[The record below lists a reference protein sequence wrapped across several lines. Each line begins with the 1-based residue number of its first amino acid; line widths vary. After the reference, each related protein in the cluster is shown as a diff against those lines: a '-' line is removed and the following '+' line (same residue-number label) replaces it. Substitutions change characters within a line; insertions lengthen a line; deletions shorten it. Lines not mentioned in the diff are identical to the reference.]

1 MLLAVGLI
9 VVGVSG
15 AYAYQT
21 RVTGLSAGTV
31 EITKAPSKVKRTER
45 FQVEYKVHSTNYG
58 LGFDIYPHPDVW
70 GGSGGILFSERTQ
83 TGSFTITAP
92 NIAGVYDL
100 YLTGEHGPHD
110 GCHYVLGSANTIK
123 ITVSPEKAKQVTDYN
138 LVKKVTVYNNSYGVH
153 QWELNVSGLILPWY
167 LQPGSWANNAPPQKG
182 DPSKIGYETTWPK
195 LRNVEKKHCEQT
207 VYFTGKIE
215 DKYVEHGGGWSD
227 VSIRYEEDK
236 HTLTVEKEAGGTV
249 SPSPGTYE
257 YYEGREVTL
266 TASPNSGYRFEGWT
280 GSVTSSSKTIT
291 VDVSRDMTVRANF
304 EEKIETYA
312 LSTSVGAGKGSVSV
326 SPAQAS
332 YKVGT
337 DVTVTASPAQGYDF
351 DHWSGDA
358 SGTSKSITVTMT
370 SDKSVVANFVEEPE
384 PVQYFGLTTEV
395 SKGKGS
401 ISVSPAKNKYKAGTE
416 VTLTAKPAEGY
427 SFHSWGGDASGSQ
440 NPTTV
445 VMNSDKHVTASFD
458 EIKPKYVTLEMSSS
472 PPKGGSISITEEVR
486 PMGPAAFPKGTEVTV
501 EAFPNEGYRFSH
513 WTGDAGGT
521 EKVKKITMSR
531 DKQITAVFEEAKT
544 PVEKAE
550 ANADLVGIGIG
561 SVMSLVGLVGGFTR
575 WL

>member
-1 MLLAVGLI
+1 
-9 VVGVSG
+9 
-15 AYAYQT
+15 
-21 RVTGLSAGTV
+21 
-31 EITKAPSKVKRTER
+31 
-45 FQVEYKVHSTNYG
+45 
-58 LGFDIYPHPDVW
+58 
-70 GGSGGILFSERTQ
+70 
-83 TGSFTITAP
+83 
-92 NIAGVYDL
+92 
-100 YLTGEHGPHD
+100 
-110 GCHYVLGSANTIK
+110 
-123 ITVSPEKAKQVTDYN
+123 
-138 LVKKVTVYNNSYGVH
+138 
-153 QWELNVSGLILPWY
+153 
-167 LQPGSWANNAPPQKG
+167 
-182 DPSKIGYETTWPK
+182 
-195 LRNVEKKHCEQT
+195 
-207 VYFTGKIE
+207 
-215 DKYVEHGGGWSD
+215 
-227 VSIRYEEDK
+227 
-236 HTLTVEKEAGGTV
+236 
-249 SPSPGTYE
+249 
-257 YYEGREVTL
+257 
-266 TASPNSGYRFEGWT
+266 
-280 GSVTSSSKTIT
+280 
-291 VDVSRDMTVRANF
+291 
-304 EEKIETYA
+304 
-312 LSTSVGAGKGSVSV
+312 
-326 SPAQAS
+326 
-332 YKVGT
+332 
-337 DVTVTASPAQGYDF
+337 
-351 DHWSGDA
+351 
-358 SGTSKSITVTMT
+358 MT

-416 VTLTAKPAEGY
+416 VTLTAEPAEGY